1 MNSFKDIRLIALD
14 LDDTTLRSDGS
25 LADETKTAIETAIRF
40 GLEVAIASG
49 RAFNSLPREVTG
61 ISGIRYAITSNGAA
75 VVRVPDGKRIVS
87 LTLREN
93 TVHRL
98 IELFGSELLEC
109 FIDGQ
114 AYCDARYMADP
125 VRYGCSE
132 AYVEY
137 VKTTRLPV
145 ENMAEFIRG
154 NAARLDSVDVLC
166 RSPEHRA
173 ELWERARELPDAY
186 ITSSSPRLI
195 EISDAGAGK
204 GASLRRLCAMLDVP
218 ASAVAAFGNGDNDA
232 DMLAFA
238 GLGAA
243 VKNATAACIAA
254 SDLVCGSNDEHGVA
268 QTLYT
273 IMGHKIIAL
282 IGEK

>member
-1 MNSFKDIRLIALD
+1 MTDLKDIRLIALD

-25 LADETKTAIETAIRF
+25 LAGETKAAIEAAIAA

-49 RAFNSLPREVTG
+49 RAFNSLPQGVVS
-61 ISGIRYAITSNGAA
+61 IPGIRYAITSNGAA
-75 VVRVPDGKRIVS
+75 VARVPGGERIVS

-93 TVHRL
+93 TVYRL
-98 IELFGSELLEC
+98 LELFGTELLEC
-109 FIDGQ
+109 FIGGQ

-125 VRYGCSE
+125 LRYGCSE

-145 ENMAEFIRG
+145 DDMAEFMRD

-166 RSPEHRA
+166 RSLGHRA
-173 ELWERARELPDAY
+173 ELRERARELPDAY
-186 ITSSSPRLI
+186 ITSSSPRLV
-195 EISDAGAGK
+195 EICGAEAGK
-204 GASLRRLCAMLDVP
+204 GASLRRLCGILDIP

-243 VKNATAACIAA
+243 VKNASAACIAA
-254 SDLVCGSNDEHGVA
+254 ADLVCAANDEHGVA
-268 QTLYT
+268 QILY
-273 IMGHKIIAL
+273 KI
-282 IGEK
+282 IGEKDKQ

>member
-1 MNSFKDIRLIALD
+1 MMTDFENIRLVALD

-25 LADETKTAIETAIRF
+25 LAEETRAAIAAAIEA

-49 RAFNSLPREVTG
+49 RAFNSLPRSVAE
-61 ISGIRYAITSNGAA
+61 IPGIRYAITSNGAA
-75 VVRVPDGKRIVS
+75 VARVPGGERLVS
-87 LTLREN
+87 LTLRPA

-98 IELFGSELLEC
+98 LELFGGELLEC

-114 AYCDARYMADP
+114 AYCDARYLEAP
-125 VRYGCSE
+125 LRYGCSE

-145 ENMAEFIRG
+145 GDMAGFMRD
-154 NAARLDSVDVLC
+154 NASRLDSVDVLC
-166 RSPEHRA
+166 RDLPHRA
-173 ELWERARELPDAY
+173 ELWDKALELPDAY
-186 ITSSSPRLI
+186 ITSSSPRLV

-204 GASLRRLCAMLDVP
+204 GASLRRLCEILDIP

-243 VKNATAACIAA
+243 MKNATEACIAA
-254 SDLVCGSNDEHGVA
+254 ADIVCATNDEHGVA
-268 QTLYT
+268 QVLYR
-273 IMGHKIIAL
+273 II
-282 IGEK
+282 GSKQ

>member
-1 MNSFKDIRLIALD
+1 MTDFKDIRLIALD

-25 LADETKTAIETAIRF
+25 LAAETKAAIEAAIAA

-49 RAFNSLPREVTG
+49 RAFNSLPREVVS
-61 ISGIRYAITSNGAA
+61 IPGIRYAITSNGAA
-75 VVRVPDGKRIVS
+75 VARVPDGERIVS
-87 LTLREN
+87 LTMSEG
-93 TVHRL
+93 TVHGL
-98 IELFGSELLEC
+98 LELFGTELLEC

-125 VRYGCSE
+125 LSFGCSE

-145 ENMAEFIRG
+145 EDMPGFMRD
-154 NAARLDSVDVLC
+154 NASRLDSVDVLC

-173 ELWERARELPDAY
+173 ELWDRARGLPDAY

-204 GASLRRLCAMLDVP
+204 GASLRRLCGLLNVP

-238 GLGAA
+238 GLGTA

-254 SDLVCGSNDEHGVA
+254 GDLVCETNDAHGVA
-268 QTLYT
+268 KTLY
-273 IMGHKIIAL
+273 KIIDA
-282 IGEK
+282 I

>member
-1 MNSFKDIRLIALD
+1 MTDFENIRLAALD

-25 LADETKTAIETAIRF
+25 LADETKAAIEAAIDA
-40 GLEVAIASG
+40 GLELVIASG
-49 RAFNSLPREVTG
+49 RAFNSLPRSVAG
-61 ISGIRYAITSNGAA
+61 IPGIRYAITSNGAA
-75 VVRVPDGKRIVS
+75 VARLPGGERIVS
-87 LTLREN
+87 LTLRSS

-98 IELFGSELLEC
+98 LELFGSELLEC

-114 AYCDARYMADP
+114 AYCDARYMDDP
-125 VRYGCSE
+125 LRYGCAA

-145 ENMAEFIRG
+145 EDMAGFMRG
-154 NAARLDSVDVLC
+154 NASRLDSVDVLC
-166 RSPEHRA
+166 RDALHRA
-173 ELWERARELPDAY
+173 ELWDKALELPDAY
-186 ITSSSPRLI
+186 VTSSSPRLI

-204 GASLRRLCAMLDVP
+204 GASLRRLCDILDIP

-243 VKNATAACIAA
+243 MKNATAACIAA
-254 SDLVCGSNDEHGVA
+254 ADIVCGSNDEHGVA
-268 QTLYT
+268 QVLY
-273 IMGHKIIAL
+273 KII
-282 IGEK
+282 GRKQ